1 MLSANMYEY
10 VDVVSFNQ
18 HIGWLSDIKDA
29 TKMTWKK
36 PYYTPVIVIESFG
49 RAKYGLDGEKS
60 QRWTE
65 SFRKNTTLTPLHA
78 RQDRRS
84 SKNFPIDNQDF
95 SSHRR
100 VHPSIQNYNNRKSL
114 LSDDG
119 EKKSSRSSTK
129 RSKVATIHNRFL
141 LYTESRD
148 FLI

>member
-18 HIGWLSDIKDA
+18 HIGGLSDIKDA

-36 PYYTPVIVIESFG
+36 PYYNPLIVIES
-49 RAKYGLDGEKS
+49 
-60 QRWTE
+60 
-65 SFRKNTTLTPLHA
+65 
-78 RQDRRS
+78 
-84 SKNFPIDNQDF
+84 
-95 SSHRR
+95 
-100 VHPSIQNYNNRKSL
+100 SIQNYNNRKSL

-129 RSKVATIHNRFL
+129 RSQVATILNRSL